1 MNRESFTKELFNL
14 SVSSLKSMVLDIRA
28 QVQIGLMSSKDAHDQ
43 LNCIAAVIMTKELE
57 GIEGEIDGTSANNY
71 SAL

>member
-28 QVQIGLMSSKDAHDQ
+28 QVQIGLMTSKDAHDRI
-43 LNCIAAVIMTKELE
+43 NCIAAVIMTKELDA
-57 GIEGEIDGTSANNY
+57 IEGGADGASANNY
-71 SAL
+71 PAL